1 MVKVRDLFSKRNRVL
16 LKEMVKTDFKLRYQG
31 SILGHL
37 WSILKPLALFFV
49 MYMVFVRFLK
59 FGAGVPH
66 FAMSLL
72 LAMVMWQFFMETIS
86 QGMGSIV
93 ARGDLLR
100 KINFPKVIVV
110 ISASLGALINFGI
123 NLLVVLLFCL
133 INGVQFEWYAIF
145 AIFVFVEL
153 YVFSLGLALLFG
165 ALYVK
170 FRDISHIWEIA
181 AQAWMYMIP
190 MIYPLSMVIAY
201 SPTIAKLL
209 LLDPLAQMIQ
219 DARTLL
225 TYSGTGN
232 ETVWGYLHHWYF
244 GIIPILITIA
254 VFFIGVY
261 YFNKQSQ
268 KFAEEV

>member
-1 MVKVRDLFSKRNRVL
+1 MMVKVRDLFSKRNRVL

-110 ISASLGALINFGI
+110 IS
-123 NLLVVLLFCL
+123 
-133 INGVQFEWYAIF
+133 
-145 AIFVFVEL
+145 
-153 YVFSLGLALLFG
+153 
-165 ALYVK
+165 
-170 FRDISHIWEIA
+170 
-181 AQAWMYMIP
+181 
-190 MIYPLSMVIAY
+190 
-201 SPTIAKLL
+201 
-209 LLDPLAQMIQ
+209 
-219 DARTLL
+219 
-225 TYSGTGN
+225 
-232 ETVWGYLHHWYF
+232 
-244 GIIPILITIA
+244 
-254 VFFIGVY
+254 
-261 YFNKQSQ
+261 
-268 KFAEEV
+268 